1 VASTTQITLA
11 PSANGVPP
19 FTGTFTLTASGG
31 PVAFTIT
38 APPGLSVIPSSGSLT
53 AGQSITVTVTASS
66 PPPPGSVL
74 TLNPGGATV
83 TVLAPPLT

>member
-1 VASTTQITLA
+1 VPSPTQITLA
-11 PSANGVPP
+11 RSPNGA
-19 FTGTFTLTASGG
+19 FTGTFMLTASGG

-38 APPGLSVIPSSGSLT
+38 APPGLSVSPPSRSLP

-66 PPPPGSVL
+66 QPPPSSVLTVNPGSV
-74 TLNPGGATV
+74 TV

>member
-1 VASTTQITLA
+1 
-11 PSANGVPP
+11 
-19 FTGTFTLTASGG
+19 
-31 PVAFTIT
+31 
-38 APPGLSVIPSSGSLT
+38 
-53 AGQSITVTVTASS
+53 VTASS